1 LATAY
6 RISGSAYVPA
16 AGGDAGRP
24 IDLASLRRFAES
36 ELSRVQS
43 AGYCGSLQ
51 GSLGADAL
59 RQRGSNGS
67 AGMPLNMQSRFQ
79 RTDDLRTCVLSG
91 DIRTYKMKLR

>member
-1 LATAY
+1 
-6 RISGSAYVPA
+6 
-16 AGGDAGRP
+16 
-24 IDLASLRRFAES
+24 
-36 ELSRVQS
+36 
-43 AGYCGSLQ
+43 LQ